1 MKVEQ
6 QKNRSVVLCYVL
18 AMEIEVEADKLTG
31 TRSGGPRGVG
41 GVGGRAAEGIGAG
54 TRDGAPRPEHMRAGA
69 KAGTWAGTGASA
81 SVEPPRIRGSGMMD
95 LGEGVPVTSVRAVQQ
110 IVHSMI
116 SS

>member
-1 MKVEQ
+1 
-6 QKNRSVVLCYVL
+6 
-18 AMEIEVEADKLTG
+18 MEVEVEADKITG

-41 GVGGRAAEGIGAG
+41 GGGGRAAEGIGAG

-69 KAGTWAGTGASA
+69 KAGTGAGTGAGAGMES
-81 SVEPPRIRGSGMMD
+81 PRIRD
-95 LGEGVPVTSVRAVQQ
+95 EGVTVTWVRAVQQ